1 MQNIQSFYPSVDG
14 NEQQR
19 EAMLQAISTIITS
32 IDNLKD
38 PSKLHL
44 GGMLPNQDNY
54 YNNVVNQAQV
64 PQASS
69 TLEETINS
77 LLPLLN
83 GQRLINGSYVANATP
98 LPTTSS
104 IVGHLLMTLLNG
116 NNVWDVECIASATAE
131 VQITSM
137 LSKVVGYDEQLSG
150 GYTTW
155 GGQGAVFN
163 SLRLAIARTFPHSN
177 TQGVPDN
184 IYCFCS
190 EIAHYSLYKSMQAT
204 GIGTDNLIKV
214 KTNVH
219 NEMDINDLR
228 EKMEQVISYGGI
240 PTYVL
245 ATMGSTDAF
254 SVDNIQEVKQV
265 CTELEQEH
273 NLSPIFIHADSA
285 MGCIFA
291 FLNDY
296 DLTENKLN
304 VPEHLLPIVKAYQEK
319 FKYMYLA
326 DSMVFD
332 FHKLGQTPYATS
344 LFMVKDKSN
353 FKYVDLEP
361 DETPYIGNR
370 AFGSYH
376 TSYTLECSRA
386 GTALPI
392 LAAINNLGV
401 EGYQRIL
408 IHYLAV
414 NYAFREQLQKAFPN
428 VAITNDVS
436 PMTTFRFYQE
446 GVDGQ
451 KEWQKERIGQF
462 SKAEMEKINSYNSD
476 LYEYLSQF
484 RDEIYYGSTRKQ
496 RPVQPLGE
504 LTKEPVFVL
513 KFFPISMFTTVENIP
528 SYVEFLKKH
537 VKSFNL
543 LEVK

>member
-1 MQNIQSFYPSVDG
+1 MQNIQNFYPSVDG

-19 EAMLQAISTIITS
+19 EAMLQAINTIITG
-32 IDNLKD
+32 IDTLKD

-44 GGMLPNQDNY
+44 GSMLPKQDNY
-54 YNNVVNQAQV
+54 YNNVVDQAQL
-64 PQASS
+64 PQTSS
-69 TLEETINS
+69 SLEETVNS

-131 VQITSM
+131 VQVTSM
-137 LSKVVGYDEQLSG
+137 LSKLVGYDAELSG

-163 SLRLAIARTFPHSN
+163 SLRLAIARTFPKAN
-177 TQGVPDN
+177 AEGIPN
-184 IYCFCS
+184 NAYCFCS

-204 GIGTDNLIKV
+204 GLGTNNLIKI
-214 KTNVH
+214 KTNVN
-219 NEMDINDLR
+219 NEMDINDLKD
-228 EKMEQVISYGGI
+228 KMKNVIDNGGI
-240 PTYVL
+240 PIYVL

-254 SVDNIQEVKQV
+254 SVDDIKGVKHV
-265 CTELEQEH
+265 CTELEQKH
-273 NLSPIFIHADSA
+273 DLSPIFIHADSA
-285 MGCIFA
+285 MGCMFS

-296 DLTENKLN
+296 DLDENKFDA
-304 VPEHLLPIVKAYQEK
+304 PKHLLPIIRKYQEK
-319 FKYMYLA
+319 FEGMYLA

-344 LFMVKDKSN
+344 LFMVKNKLD

-392 LAAINNLGV
+392 LATINHLGV

-414 NYAFREQLQKAFPN
+414 NYAFSEQLRKAFPN

-451 KEWQKERIGQF
+451 KEWQKERIGQY
-462 SKAEMEKINSYNSD
+462 SKAEMDKVNSYNSA
-476 LYEYLSQF
+476 LYEYMSQF

-504 LTKEPVFVL
+504 LTKEPIFVF
-513 KFFPISMFTTVENIP
+513 KFFPISMFTTVDSIS
-528 SYVEFLKKH
+528 SYVEFIKKH
-537 VKSFNL
+537 VVSFNL
-543 LEVK
+543 VDIK